1 MVSVVRKILQTKI
14 QVLEKL
20 NKIDWYFYQIVL
32 VVARKKLTFIENQE
46 LNETFT
52 LIEFKMNQ
60 AINKF
65 FFDWRQ
71 INTRIVF
78 KQPGFAYTACGP
90 FTKHWTPQ

>member
-1 MVSVVRKILQTKI
+1 MVSVVRKLLQTKI

-20 NKIDWYFYQIVL
+20 NKIDWCFYQIAL

-60 AINKF
+60 AIN
-65 FFDWRQ
+65 
-71 INTRIVF
+71 
-78 KQPGFAYTACGP
+78 
-90 FTKHWTPQ
+90 